1 MMPGRCDSPG
11 LHSGESYGA
20 RLREF
25 CWAGGSTYTLHDMLS
40 IPHLLII
47 FLVALIVLGP
57 DKLPQVARMLGK
69 TMAEFRRI
77 TGDFR
82 TTIEGEVR
90 EMERQAEIRQAAAA
104 AQAEVAEAVG
114 SVARNVSQTG
124 VDPAAQSPA
133 SPASGADPHA
143 PVSAETEEPV
153 PANAPGSAEKLTNGQ
168 SHSS

>member
-1 MMPGRCDSPG
+1 
-11 LHSGESYGA
+11 
-20 RLREF
+20 
-25 CWAGGSTYTLHDMLS
+25 MLS

-47 FLVALIVLGP
+47 FLVALVVLGP

-104 AQAEVAEAVG
+104 AQAEVGTALEAVG
-114 SVARNVSQTG
+114 SVARDVAHTG
-124 VDPAAQSPA
+124 VEPAAQSPA
-133 SPASGADPHA
+133 SSASAADPHA

>member
-1 MMPGRCDSPG
+1 
-11 LHSGESYGA
+11 
-20 RLREF
+20 
-25 CWAGGSTYTLHDMLS
+25 MLS

-57 DKLPQVARMLGK
+57 DKLPQVARVLGK

-90 EMERQAEIRQAAAA
+90 EMERQAEIRQAVA
-104 AQAEVAEAVG
+104 AEVDTALEAVG
-114 SVARNVSQTG
+114 SVARDVAHTG
-124 VDPAAQSPA
+124 VEPAAQSPA
-133 SPASGADPHA
+133 SSASGPDSQP

-153 PANAPGSAEKLTNGQ
+153 PANAPGSAEKPTNGQ

>member
-1 MMPGRCDSPG
+1 
-11 LHSGESYGA
+11 
-20 RLREF
+20 
-25 CWAGGSTYTLHDMLS
+25 MLS

-104 AQAEVAEAVG
+104 AQAEVNTALEAVG
-114 SVARNVSQTG
+114 VRGARRLTHGCGTRCAITRVLSASSA
-124 VDPAAQSPA
+124 DAAAAMYRPKPQ
-133 SPASGADPHA
+133 
-143 PVSAETEEPV
+143 EPV
-153 PANAPGSAEKLTNGQ
+153 PASAPAIP
-168 SHSS
+168 

>member
-1 MMPGRCDSPG
+1 
-11 LHSGESYGA
+11 
-20 RLREF
+20 
-25 CWAGGSTYTLHDMLS
+25 MLS

-104 AQAEVAEAVG
+104 AQAEVNTALEAVG
-114 SVARNVSQTG
+114 SVARDVSHTG
-124 VDPAAQSPA
+124 VEPAAQSPA
-133 SPASGADPHA
+133 SPASGVEPQA